1 MHFESMPVA
10 NPNEVANLGLRSS
23 IIVLTLNAQEH
34 LKALLPAL
42 AALKQAP
49 REVVFID
56 SSSTDL
62 TPQMIETAGH
72 RLVTIQRSDFG
83 HGKTRNLAL
92 QLCAGSE
99 FLVYLTQDACPQGDD
114 WLQRLLKP
122 FADPQV
128 ALVYGQQLPRREA
141 TDTER
146 FAREFNY
153 PDRPERTTQTDIARI
168 GIKAVFCSNSFAAY
182 RRDALEAVGGFPT
195 QLPLG
200 EDMAAAIRL
209 LGKGYARVYEPAAQ
223 AVHSHDYSISQ
234 EFKRYFDIGTL
245 IAMDSELSKA
255 RLSTSGEGLRFV
267 KVEIQAALKRGQ
279 PLAVF
284 SILLRTAGKYLG
296 YWLGERYHLVPL
308 AWRRRMS
315 MHSLFWNQP

>member
-1 MHFESMPVA
+1 MHSEPLPVTTPDDLA
-10 NPNEVANLGLRSS
+10 SLAQRTSV
-23 IIVLTLNAQEH
+23 IVLTLDAQAH
-34 LKALLPAL
+34 LEALLPAL

-56 SSSTDL
+56 SASTDL
-62 TPQMIETAGH
+62 TPRMIETAGH
-72 RLVTIQRSDFG
+72 RLVTINRRDFG

-92 QLCAGSE
+92 GLCAGSE

-114 WLQRLLKP
+114 WLQRLLQP

-141 TDTER
+141 TDAER

-153 PDRPERTTQTDIARI
+153 PDRQERTVQADIARI

-182 RRDALEAVGGFPT
+182 RREALEAVGGFPE

-200 EDMAAAIRL
+200 EDMAAAARL

-223 AVHSHDYSISQ
+223 AVHSHDYSIRQ

-255 RLSTSGEGLRFV
+255 RLAASGEGLRFV

-279 PLAVF
+279 PLAII
-284 SILLRTAGKYLG
+284 SILMRTAGKYLG
-296 YWLGERYHLVPL
+296 YWLGERYRLVPL

>member
-1 MHFESMPVA
+1 MHSESLPVA
-10 NPNEVANLGLRSS
+10 SLASRTSV
-23 IIVLTLNAQEH
+23 IVLTLDAQVH

-49 REVVFID
+49 REVLFID
-56 SSSTDL
+56 SASTDL
-62 TPQMIETAGH
+62 TPAMIEAAGH
-72 RLVTIQRSDFG
+72 RLMTIKRSDFG

-92 QLCAGSE
+92 DVCADSE
-99 FLVYLTQDACPQGDD
+99 YLVYLTQDACPQGDD
-114 WLQRLLKP
+114 WLQQLLKP

-153 PDRPERTTQTDIARI
+153 PDQPERTTQADIARL

-182 RRDALEAVGGFPT
+182 RRTALEAIGGFPT

-200 EDMAAAIRL
+200 EDMAAAARL

-223 AVHSHDYSISQ
+223 AVHSHDYSIRE

-245 IAMDSELSKA
+245 IAMDRELSQA
-255 RLSTSGEGLRFV
+255 RLATSGEGLRFV
-267 KVEIQAALKRGQ
+267 KVEIQAALTRGQ
-279 PLAVF
+279 PLAIL
-284 SILLRTAGKYLG
+284 SILMRTAGKFLG
-296 YWLGERYHLVPL
+296 YWLGERYRLVPL